1 MLFKD
6 RLANGMRI
14 VGEKMDNY
22 RSVSIGV
29 WIGAGS
35 IYENK
40 NESGAAHFIEHMLFK
55 GTQNRSA
62 ADIAEQMDAIGGN
75 LNAFTAKECT
85 CFYAKVLD
93 ENVPIAAQM
102 LADLLCCS
110 KLDEADIEREKGV
123 VCEEIAMT
131 EDSPED
137 LAHEAL
143 CNAFYEGD
151 PLCDP
156 ILGTPQ
162 SVNAFTRADLTAY
175 MNRLYQPDNMV
186 VAVAGNFDRTA
197 IMDILN
203 RSFTNS
209 GRAHDAKVVYGVPH
223 GGKRLRF
230 IEKDIE
236 QMNICLGLDGFAID
250 APGQYPL
257 YLLNNI
263 IGGSMSSRLF
273 QKIREQQGLAYSVYS
288 SPTFYRTGGY
298 FTLYAGTGEMQ
309 AETVV
314 ELMLE
319 ELESIKRTGITR
331 DELERSRNQMRTGY
345 LLGRESTSSHAFS
358 IGRSELISGRT
369 LTDEEILSRLD
380 AVTMDDVM
388 SILPIVCNFDNMS
401 SVFVGRV
408 SEREDRL
415 RNIIMG

>member
-6 RLANGMRI
+6 KLANGIRV

-22 RSVSIGV
+22 RSVSVGV

-55 GTQNRSA
+55 GTENRSA

-93 ENVPIAAQM
+93 ENVNIAVQM
-102 LADLLCCS
+102 LADLLCRS

-123 VCEEIAMT
+123 VCEEISMT

-137 LAHEAL
+137 LAHETL
-143 CNAFYEGD
+143 CNTFYEGD

-162 SVNAFTRADLTAY
+162 SVNAFTRKDLLAY
-175 MNRLYQPDNMV
+175 MKRLYQPDNMV
-186 VAVAGNFDRTA
+186 IAVAGNFDRA
-197 IMDILN
+197 SIMDVLN
-203 RSFTNS
+203 SSFTDT
-209 GRAHDAKVVYGVPH
+209 GRAHDTSVVYGVSR
-223 GGKRLRF
+223 GGKKLRF

-236 QMNICLGLDGFAID
+236 QMNICLGFDGFAID
-250 APGQYPL
+250 DAGQYPL

-273 QKIREQQGLAYSVYS
+273 QNIREQKGLAYSVYS

-298 FTLYAGTGEMQ
+298 FTLYAGTGEAQ

-314 ELMLE
+314 KLMLE
-319 ELESIKRTGITR
+319 QIEALRRKGITSS
-331 DELERSRNQMRTGY
+331 ELERSRNQMRTGY

-369 LTDEEILSRLD
+369 LTDEEILGRLD
-380 AVTMDDVM
+380 AVTMDDIM
-388 SILPIVCNFDNMS
+388 NILPRVCNFDNMS
-401 SVFVGRV
+401 AVFVGRV
-408 SEREDRL
+408 TEREDSL
-415 RNIIMG
+415 RRIIMN